1 MAALAITEKFR
12 AFIDFIGTGF
22 KYNVQVLPDT
32 VTAAALLFALLF
44 QSPPL
49 ATLGGSFILLNF
61 LHPSLAGFLSQVVS
75 RTLGEPTDPSV
86 CSGYF
91 PGISYERLLS
101 MSSERTF
108 GALNSA
114 AFPSWY
120 SVFLGFFMA
129 WIGALPLIYYK
140 EIAASPKRA
149 AASTSGLV
157 AAALIVGLGISFRL
171 LSGCDTW
178 MGVAVG
184 VGAGAF
190 LGGMLVVALAWLS
203 DRRLTNVLGFPLIR
217 DRAADGKPIYVCE
230 RGGAAANRSPS

>member
-1 MAALAITEKFR
+1 MAANLITEKFR

-32 VTAAALLFALLF
+32 VTAASLLFALLF

-49 ATLGGSFILLNF
+49 AALGGSFILLNV
-61 LHPSLAGFLSQVVS
+61 LHPYLGGFLSQVVS
-75 RTLGEPTDPSV
+75 RTLGEPVDPSV
-86 CSGYF
+86 CSGHF
-91 PGISYERLLS
+91 PGISYERLLT

-108 GALNSA
+108 GALSRTS
-114 AFPSWY
+114 FPSFY
-120 SVFLGFFMA
+120 SVFLGFFAA
-129 WIGALPLIYYK
+129 WVGALPLIYYK

-157 AAALIVGLGISFRL
+157 AAALVVGLGVAFRA
-171 LSGCDTW
+171 LSGCDSLF
-178 MGVAVG
+178 GIAVG
-184 VGAGAF
+184 LGAGAF
-190 LGGMLVVALAWLS
+190 VGGMLVAALAWLS

-230 RGGAAANRSPS
+230 RPDAQKV